1 MLPDLSTAVWV
12 GIILGLGF
20 DFLNGMNDAANSIA
34 TVVSTRVLKPWMG
47 VLWAAVFNLIGALV
61 FGTAVAITIGKGIID
76 PNVVTSQV
84 VLSALVGAIIW
95 TWACTHLGLPI
106 SASHALIGGLA
117 GSAWALKGSGSLI
130 WSGILKV
137 SAFIFIAPLLGM
149 VLGMIIMI
157 GVTWLSF
164 KWTPK
169 KGDYVYRK
177 MQLLSAATYSLSHG
191 TNDAQKTMGIISLL
205 LYLAA
210 RSAATAHGQNP
221 NSVKFIV
228 PDWVI
233 FSATAAIALGTMTGG
248 WKVIRTMG
256 MKLTKLRPISGFAAE
271 TAGSLSVFTA
281 SALGIPVSTTHTIA
295 GAIMGVGTV
304 TNIGAVRWGMVS
316 NIVWAWILTIP
327 TSAAIGAL
335 VAWVST
341 FVS

>member
-1 MLPDLSTAVWV
+1 MPHDLSTTVWV
-12 GIILGLGF
+12 GLILGLGF

-47 VLWAAVFNLIGALV
+47 VLWAATFNLIGAV
-61 FGTAVAITIGKGIID
+61 GFGTAVAMTIGKGIID

-117 GSAWALKGSGSLI
+117 GSAWALKGSSSLV
-130 WSGILKV
+130 WSGIIKV
-137 SAFIFIAPLLGM
+137 SAFIFVAPLLGM
-149 VLGMIIMI
+149 VLAMVIMII
-157 GVTWLSF
+157 VTWISF
-164 KWTPK
+164 RWTPR
-169 KGDYVYRK
+169 KGDFVYRK
-177 MQLLSAATYSLSHG
+177 LQLLSAATYSLSHG

-205 LYLAA
+205 LYMAA
-210 RSAATAHGQNP
+210 RSAATAHGQDP
-221 NSVKFIV
+221 NSVQFIV
-228 PDWVI
+228 PKWVI
-233 FSATAAIALGTMTGG
+233 YSATAAIALGTATGG

-256 MKLTKLRPISGFAAE
+256 MKLTKLRPVSGFAAE

-295 GAIMGVGTV
+295 GAILGVGTV
-304 TNIGAVRWGMVS
+304 TSIGAVRWGMVS
-316 NIVWAWILTIP
+316 SILWAWILTIP

-335 VAWVST
+335 VAWGST
-341 FVS
+341 FFR